1 MAINIHKSKENID
14 IEEALGVIWT
24 SLQRNEDDFE
34 KVSETIEKGVSQ
46 NITNILLEK
55 NFIIKEKNK
64 IKLTASGEDLG
75 KQLTR
80 RHRLTERLLADV
92 LDFNR
97 QDIEK
102 IACDLEHNLSTDLAD
117 SICTL
122 LGHPKQCPHGNP
134 IPEGNCCKNSS
145 SKIESI
151 VVPLSKIDI
160 AEEVT
165 LLKEKMSDTK
175 TTTVAGM
182 EFCEGNLDGKDVIV
196 VHGVRYYDKYVKKN
210 GKWRISEREQ
220 YFVFS
225 DTRELKN
232 EN

>member
-1 MAINIHKSKENID
+1 MAINIHKSKKNID

-24 SLQRNEDDFE
+24 SIQRGEDNFE
-34 KVSETIEKGVSQ
+34 TVSKTVKQGVDE
-46 NITNILLEK
+46 NIIDELLNGK
-55 NFIIKEKNK
+55 YIIKENDK
-64 IKLTASGEDLG
+64 IKLTDEGEDLG

-92 LDFNR
+92 LDFDR
-97 QDIEK
+97 QAIEK

-160 AEEVT
+160 ADEVT
-165 LLKEKMSDTK
+165 LSYIVTTNHDYMHKLLSLGMVPGTKLKLHQKFPTYIVKVNETQIALDAA
-175 TTTVAGM
+175 VA
-182 EFCEGNLDGKDVIV
+182 NLIY
-196 VHGVRYYDKYVKKN
+196 VRK
-210 GKWRISEREQ
+210 
-220 YFVFS
+220 
-225 DTRELKN
+225 
-232 EN
+232 

>member
-1 MAINIHKSKENID
+1 MAINEHKSKENID

-24 SLQRNEDDFE
+24 SIQRGNDNFE
-34 KVSETIEKGVSQ
+34 KKKKIVKQGVGE
-46 NITNILLEK
+46 NIMDLLINGK
-55 NFIIKEKNK
+55 YVVKEANK
-64 IKLTASGEDLG
+64 IKLTDIGEDLG

-134 IPEGNCCKNSS
+134 IPEGNCCKHSS

-165 LLKEKMSDTK
+165 LSYIVTTNHDYMHKLLSIGMVPGTKLKLHQKFPTYIVKVNETQI
-175 TTTVAGM
+175 A
-182 EFCEGNLDGKDVIV
+182 LDGEVANLIY
-196 VHGVRYYDKYVKKN
+196 VRK
-210 GKWRISEREQ
+210 
-220 YFVFS
+220 
-225 DTRELKN
+225 
-232 EN
+232 

>member
-64 IKLTASGEDLG
+64 IKLTDAGEDLG

-165 LLKEKMSDTK
+165 LSYIVTTNHDYMHKLLSIGLVPGTK
-175 TTTVAGM
+175 IKLHQKFPTYIVKVNETQIA
-182 EFCEGNLDGKDVIV
+182 LDGEVANLIY
-196 VHGVRYYDKYVKKN
+196 VRK
-210 GKWRISEREQ
+210 
-220 YFVFS
+220 
-225 DTRELKN
+225 
-232 EN
+232 

>member
-55 NFIIKEKNK
+55 NFINKEKNK

-80 RHRLTERLLADV
+80 RHRLT
-92 LDFNR
+92 
-97 QDIEK
+97 
-102 IACDLEHNLSTDLAD
+102 ACDLEHNLSTDLAD

-165 LLKEKMSDTK
+165 LSYIVTTNHDYMHKLLSIGLVPGTK
-175 TTTVAGM
+175 IKLHQKFPTYIVKVNETQIA
-182 EFCEGNLDGKDVIV
+182 LDGEVANLIY
-196 VHGVRYYDKYVKKN
+196 VRK
-210 GKWRISEREQ
+210 
-220 YFVFS
+220 
-225 DTRELKN
+225 
-232 EN
+232 

>member
-1 MAINIHKSKENID
+1 VAINEHKSKENID

-24 SLQRNEDDFE
+24 SIQRGEDDFE
-34 KVSETIEKGVSQ
+34 TVSKTVKQGVGE
-46 NITNILLEK
+46 NIIDELLNGK
-55 NFIIKEKNK
+55 YIIKEDNK
-64 IKLTASGEDLG
+64 IKLTDTGEDLG

-92 LDFNR
+92 LDFDR
-97 QDIEK
+97 QAIEK

-165 LLKEKMSDTK
+165 LSYIVTTNHDYMHKLLSLGMVPGTKLKLHQKFPTYIVKFNETQI
-175 TTTVAGM
+175 A
-182 EFCEGNLDGKDVIV
+182 LDGAVANLIY
-196 VHGVRYYDKYVKKN
+196 VRK
-210 GKWRISEREQ
+210 
-220 YFVFS
+220 
-225 DTRELKN
+225 
-232 EN
+232 

>member
-1 MAINIHKSKENID
+1 MAINEHKSKENID

-24 SLQRNEDDFE
+24 SIQRGEDNFE
-34 KVSETIEKGVSQ
+34 TVSKTVKQGVGE
-46 NITNILLEK
+46 NIIDELLNGK
-55 NFIIKEKNK
+55 YIIKEDNK
-64 IKLTASGEDLG
+64 IKLTDTGEDLG

-92 LDFNR
+92 LDFDR
-97 QDIEK
+97 QAIEK

-165 LLKEKMSDTK
+165 LSYIVTTNHDYMHKLLSLGMVPGTKLKLHQKFPTYIVKVNETQI
-175 TTTVAGM
+175 A
-182 EFCEGNLDGKDVIV
+182 LDGEVANLIY
-196 VHGVRYYDKYVKKN
+196 VRK
-210 GKWRISEREQ
+210 
-220 YFVFS
+220 
-225 DTRELKN
+225 
-232 EN
+232 

>member
-1 MAINIHKSKENID
+1 MAINEHKSKKNID

-24 SLQRNEDDFE
+24 SIQRGEDNFETVSKTVKQGVDENIIDELLNGKYIAKEDD
-34 KVSETIEKGVSQ
+34 
-46 NITNILLEK
+46 
-55 NFIIKEKNK
+55 K
-64 IKLTASGEDLG
+64 IKLTDTGEDLG

-165 LLKEKMSDTK
+165 LSYIVTTNHDYMHKLLSLGMVPGTKLKLHQKFPTYIVKVNETQIALDSE
-175 TTTVAGM
+175 VA
-182 EFCEGNLDGKDVIV
+182 NLIY
-196 VHGVRYYDKYVKKN
+196 VRK
-210 GKWRISEREQ
+210 
-220 YFVFS
+220 
-225 DTRELKN
+225 
-232 EN
+232 

>member
-1 MAINIHKSKENID
+1 MTINTHKSKEKIN

-24 SLQRNEDDFE
+24 SIQRGEDNFE
-34 KVSETIEKGVSQ
+34 EVSKTVKQGVDE
-46 NITNILLEK
+46 NIIDELLNGKYIL
-55 NFIIKEKNK
+55 KEGNK
-64 IKLTASGEDLG
+64 IKLTDTGEDLG

-134 IPEGNCCKNSS
+134 IPEGNCCKNAS

-165 LLKEKMSDTK
+165 LSYIVTTNHDYMHKLLSIGMVPGTKLKLHQKFPTYIVKVNETQI
-175 TTTVAGM
+175 A
-182 EFCEGNLDGKDVIV
+182 LDGEVANLV
-196 VHGVRYYDKYVKKN
+196 YVRK
-210 GKWRISEREQ
+210 
-220 YFVFS
+220 
-225 DTRELKN
+225 
-232 EN
+232 

>member
-1 MAINIHKSKENID
+1 MTINTHKSKEKIN

-24 SLQRNEDDFE
+24 SIQRGEDNFDTVSKTVKQGVDENIINE
-34 KVSETIEKGVSQ
+34 
-46 NITNILLEK
+46 LLNGK
-55 NFIIKEKNK
+55 YIIKEDNK
-64 IKLTASGEDLG
+64 IKLTDTGEDLG

-165 LLKEKMSDTK
+165 LSYIVTTNHDYMHKLLSLGMVPGTKLKLHQKFPTYIVKVNETQI
-175 TTTVAGM
+175 A
-182 EFCEGNLDGKDVIV
+182 LDGEVANLIY
-196 VHGVRYYDKYVKKN
+196 VRK
-210 GKWRISEREQ
+210 
-220 YFVFS
+220 
-225 DTRELKN
+225 
-232 EN
+232 

>member
-1 MAINIHKSKENID
+1 MTINIHKSKKNID

-24 SLQRNEDDFE
+24 SIQRGEDNFETVSE
-34 KVSETIEKGVSQ
+34 KVEQGVDE
-46 NITNILLEK
+46 NIVDELLNGK
-55 NFIIKEKNK
+55 YIIKEDNK
-64 IKLTASGEDLG
+64 IKLTDTGEDLG

-92 LDFNR
+92 LDFDR
-97 QDIEK
+97 QAIEK

-165 LLKEKMSDTK
+165 LSYIVTTNHDYMHKLLSLGMVPGTKLKLHQKFPTYIVNVNQ
-175 TTTVAGM
+175 TQIA
-182 EFCEGNLDGKDVIV
+182 LDGEVANLIY
-196 VHGVRYYDKYVKKN
+196 VRK
-210 GKWRISEREQ
+210 
-220 YFVFS
+220 
-225 DTRELKN
+225 
-232 EN
+232 

>member
-1 MAINIHKSKENID
+1 MAVNKHKSKKNID

-24 SLQRNEDDFE
+24 SIQRGEDNFE
-34 KVSETIEKGVSQ
+34 EVAKTVKQGVDE
-46 NITNILLEK
+46 NIIAELLNAK
-55 NFIIKEKNK
+55 YIVKEGNK
-64 IKLTASGEDLG
+64 IKLTDIGEDLG

-165 LLKEKMSDTK
+165 LSYIVTTNHDYIHKLLSLGMVPGTKLKLHQKFPTYIVKVNETQI
-175 TTTVAGM
+175 A
-182 EFCEGNLDGKDVIV
+182 LDGEVANLIY
-196 VHGVRYYDKYVKKN
+196 VRK
-210 GKWRISEREQ
+210 
-220 YFVFS
+220 
-225 DTRELKN
+225 
-232 EN
+232 

>member
-1 MAINIHKSKENID
+1 MAINEHKSKKNID

-24 SLQRNEDDFE
+24 SIQRGENNFETVSKTVKQGVDENIIDELLNGKYIVKEDD
-34 KVSETIEKGVSQ
+34 
-46 NITNILLEK
+46 
-55 NFIIKEKNK
+55 K
-64 IKLTASGEDLG
+64 IKLNDIGEDLG

-160 AEEVT
+160 ADEVT
-165 LLKEKMSDTK
+165 LSYIVTTNHDYMHKLLSLGMVPGTKLKLHQKFPTYIVKVNETQI
-175 TTTVAGM
+175 A
-182 EFCEGNLDGKDVIV
+182 LDGEVANLIY
-196 VHGVRYYDKYVKKN
+196 VRK
-210 GKWRISEREQ
+210 
-220 YFVFS
+220 
-225 DTRELKN
+225 
-232 EN
+232 

>member
-1 MAINIHKSKENID
+1 MTINEHKSKENID

-24 SLQRNEDDFE
+24 SIQRGEDDFE
-34 KVSETIEKGVSQ
+34 KVSKTVKQGVSE
-46 NITNILLEK
+46 NIIDELLK
-55 NFIIKEKNK
+55 GKYIIKEGNK
-64 IKLTASGEDLG
+64 IKLTDTGEDLG

-92 LDFNR
+92 LDFDR
-97 QDIEK
+97 QAIEK

-151 VVPLSKIDI
+151 VVPLSKVDI

-165 LLKEKMSDTK
+165 LSYIVTTNHDYMHKLLSLGMVPGTKLKLHQKFPTYIVKVNETQI
-175 TTTVAGM
+175 A
-182 EFCEGNLDGKDVIV
+182 LDGEVANLIY
-196 VHGVRYYDKYVKKN
+196 VRK
-210 GKWRISEREQ
+210 
-220 YFVFS
+220 
-225 DTRELKN
+225 
-232 EN
+232 

>member
-1 MAINIHKSKENID
+1 MTINIHKSKKNID

-24 SLQRNEDDFE
+24 SIQRGEDNFETVSE
-34 KVSETIEKGVSQ
+34 KVKQGEDE
-46 NITNILLEK
+46 NIVDELLNGK
-55 NFIIKEKNK
+55 YITKEDNK
-64 IKLTASGEDLG
+64 IKLTDTGEDLG

-165 LLKEKMSDTK
+165 LSYIVTTNHDYMHKLLSLGMVPGTKLKLHQKFPTYIVKVNETQI
-175 TTTVAGM
+175 A
-182 EFCEGNLDGKDVIV
+182 LDGEVANLIY
-196 VHGVRYYDKYVKKN
+196 VRK
-210 GKWRISEREQ
+210 
-220 YFVFS
+220 
-225 DTRELKN
+225 
-232 EN
+232 

>member
-1 MAINIHKSKENID
+1 MAINIHKSKKNID

-24 SLQRNEDDFE
+24 SIQRGEDNFE
-34 KVSETIEKGVSQ
+34 TVSKTVKQGVDE
-46 NITNILLEK
+46 NIIDELLNGK
-55 NFIIKEKNK
+55 YIIKENDK
-64 IKLTASGEDLG
+64 IKLTDEGEDLG

-92 LDFNR
+92 LDFDR
-97 QDIEK
+97 QAIEK

-145 SKIESI
+145 NKIESI

-165 LLKEKMSDTK
+165 LSYIVTTNHDYMHKLLSLGMVPGTKLKLHQKFPTYIVKVNETQI
-175 TTTVAGM
+175 A
-182 EFCEGNLDGKDVIV
+182 LDGEVANLIY
-196 VHGVRYYDKYVKKN
+196 VRK
-210 GKWRISEREQ
+210 
-220 YFVFS
+220 
-225 DTRELKN
+225 
-232 EN
+232 

>member
-1 MAINIHKSKENID
+1 MAINEHKSKENID

-24 SLQRNEDDFE
+24 SIQRGEDNFDT
-34 KVSETIEKGVSQ
+34 VSKTVKQGVGE
-46 NITNILLEK
+46 NIIDELLNGKYIL
-55 NFIIKEKNK
+55 KEDNK
-64 IKLTASGEDLG
+64 IKLTDTGEDLG

-92 LDFNR
+92 LDFDR
-97 QDIEK
+97 QAIEK

-151 VVPLSKIDI
+151 VVPLSKVDI
-160 AEEVT
+160 ADEVT
-165 LLKEKMSDTK
+165 LSYIVTTNHDYMHKLLSLGMVPGTKLKLHQKFPTYIVKVNETQI
-175 TTTVAGM
+175 A
-182 EFCEGNLDGKDVIV
+182 LDGAVANLIY
-196 VHGVRYYDKYVKKN
+196 VRK
-210 GKWRISEREQ
+210 
-220 YFVFS
+220 
-225 DTRELKN
+225 
-232 EN
+232 

>member
-1 MAINIHKSKENID
+1 MAINEHKSKENID

-24 SLQRNEDDFE
+24 SIQRGNDNFEEVSRTVKQGVGENIINE
-34 KVSETIEKGVSQ
+34 
-46 NITNILLEK
+46 LLNGK
-55 NFIIKEKNK
+55 YIIKEGNK
-64 IKLTASGEDLG
+64 IKLTDTGEDLG

-92 LDFNR
+92 LDFDR
-97 QDIEK
+97 QAIEK

-151 VVPLSKIDI
+151 VVPLSKVDI

-165 LLKEKMSDTK
+165 LSYIVTTNHDYMHKLLSLGMVPGTKLKLHQKFPTYIVKVNETQI
-175 TTTVAGM
+175 A
-182 EFCEGNLDGKDVIV
+182 LDGEVANLIY
-196 VHGVRYYDKYVKKN
+196 VRK
-210 GKWRISEREQ
+210 
-220 YFVFS
+220 
-225 DTRELKN
+225 
-232 EN
+232 

>member
-1 MAINIHKSKENID
+1 MAINKHKSKENIN

-24 SLQRNEDDFE
+24 SIQRGEDSFE
-34 KVSETIEKGVSQ
+34 GVSKTVKQ
-46 NITNILLEK
+46 GVDENIIDELLNGK
-55 NFIIKEKNK
+55 YITKECNK
-64 IKLTASGEDLG
+64 IKLTDTGEDLG

-151 VVPLSKIDI
+151 VVPLSKVDI

-165 LLKEKMSDTK
+165 LSYIVTTNHDYMHKLLSLGMVPGTKLKLHQKFPTYIVKVNETQI
-175 TTTVAGM
+175 A
-182 EFCEGNLDGKDVIV
+182 LDGEVANLIY
-196 VHGVRYYDKYVKKN
+196 VRK
-210 GKWRISEREQ
+210 
-220 YFVFS
+220 
-225 DTRELKN
+225 
-232 EN
+232 

>member
-1 MAINIHKSKENID
+1 MTINTHKSKEKIN

-24 SLQRNEDDFE
+24 SIQRGEDNFETVSE
-34 KVSETIEKGVSQ
+34 KVKQGVDE
-46 NITNILLEK
+46 NIVDELLNGK
-55 NFIIKEKNK
+55 YITKEDNK
-64 IKLTASGEDLG
+64 IKLTDTGEDLG

-145 SKIESI
+145 SRIESI

-165 LLKEKMSDTK
+165 LSYIVTTNHDYMHKLLSLGMVPGTKLKLHQKFPTYIVNVNQ
-175 TTTVAGM
+175 TQIA
-182 EFCEGNLDGKDVIV
+182 LDGEVANLIY
-196 VHGVRYYDKYVKKN
+196 VRK
-210 GKWRISEREQ
+210 
-220 YFVFS
+220 
-225 DTRELKN
+225 
-232 EN
+232 

>member
-1 MAINIHKSKENID
+1 MAINEHKSKKNID

-24 SLQRNEDDFE
+24 SIQRGEDNFE
-34 KVSETIEKGVSQ
+34 EVSKTVKQGVDE
-46 NITNILLEK
+46 NIIDELLNGK
-55 NFIIKEKNK
+55 YIVKEGNK
-64 IKLTASGEDLG
+64 IKLTDAGEDLG

-151 VVPLSKIDI
+151 VVPLSKVDI
-160 AEEVT
+160 AEDVT
-165 LLKEKMSDTK
+165 LSYIVTTNHDYMHKLLSLGMVPGTKLKLHQKFPTYIVKVNETQI
-175 TTTVAGM
+175 A
-182 EFCEGNLDGKDVIV
+182 LDGEVANLIY
-196 VHGVRYYDKYVKKN
+196 VRK
-210 GKWRISEREQ
+210 
-220 YFVFS
+220 
-225 DTRELKN
+225 
-232 EN
+232 

>member
-1 MAINIHKSKENID
+1 MAINIHKSKKNID

-24 SLQRNEDDFE
+24 SIQRGEDNFE
-34 KVSETIEKGVSQ
+34 TVSKTVKQGVDENIIDELLKG
-46 NITNILLEK
+46 K
-55 NFIIKEKNK
+55 YIIKENDK
-64 IKLTASGEDLG
+64 IKLTDEGEDLG

-165 LLKEKMSDTK
+165 LSYIVTTNHDYMHKLLSLGMVPGTKLKLHQKFPTYIVKVNETQI
-175 TTTVAGM
+175 A
-182 EFCEGNLDGKDVIV
+182 LDGAVANLIY
-196 VHGVRYYDKYVKKN
+196 VRK
-210 GKWRISEREQ
+210 
-220 YFVFS
+220 
-225 DTRELKN
+225 
-232 EN
+232 

>member
-1 MAINIHKSKENID
+1 MAINEHKSKKNID

-24 SLQRNEDDFE
+24 SIQRGEDNFETVSKTVKQGVDENIIDELLNGKYIAKEDD
-34 KVSETIEKGVSQ
+34 
-46 NITNILLEK
+46 
-55 NFIIKEKNK
+55 K
-64 IKLTASGEDLG
+64 IKLTDTGEDLG

-134 IPEGNCCKNSS
+134 IPEGNCCRKAS
-145 SKIESI
+145 SKVESI
-151 VVPLSKIDI
+151 VIPLSHLEIGATVKLSYIVTANHNYMHKLLSLGLVPGATIKLHQKFPTYIVKSNEIQI
-160 AEEVT
+160 ALDAEV
-165 LLKEKMSDTK
+165 
-175 TTTVAGM
+175 A
-182 EFCEGNLDGKDVIV
+182 NLIY
-196 VHGVRYYDKYVKKN
+196 VRK
-210 GKWRISEREQ
+210 
-220 YFVFS
+220 
-225 DTRELKN
+225 
-232 EN
+232 

>member
-1 MAINIHKSKENID
+1 MAINEHKSKENID

-24 SLQRNEDDFE
+24 SIQRGEDDFE
-34 KVSETIEKGVSQ
+34 TVSKTVKQGVGE
-46 NITNILLEK
+46 NIIDELLNGK
-55 NFIIKEKNK
+55 YIIKEDNK
-64 IKLTASGEDLG
+64 IKLTDTGEDLG

-92 LDFNR
+92 LDFDR
-97 QDIEK
+97 QAIEK

-165 LLKEKMSDTK
+165 LSYIVTTNHDYMHKLLSLGMVPGTKLKLHQKFPTYIVKFNETQI
-175 TTTVAGM
+175 A
-182 EFCEGNLDGKDVIV
+182 LDGAVANLIY
-196 VHGVRYYDKYVKKN
+196 VRK
-210 GKWRISEREQ
+210 
-220 YFVFS
+220 
-225 DTRELKN
+225 
-232 EN
+232 

>member
-1 MAINIHKSKENID
+1 MAINKHKSKENIN

-24 SLQRNEDDFE
+24 SIQRGEDSFE
-34 KVSETIEKGVSQ
+34 GVSKTVKQ
-46 NITNILLEK
+46 GVDENIIDELLNGK
-55 NFIIKEKNK
+55 YITKECNK
-64 IKLTASGEDLG
+64 IKLTDTGEDLG

-151 VVPLSKIDI
+151 VVPLSKVDI

-165 LLKEKMSDTK
+165 LSYIVTTNHDYMHKLLSLGMVPGIKLKLHQKFPTYIVKVNETQI
-175 TTTVAGM
+175 A
-182 EFCEGNLDGKDVIV
+182 LDGEVANLIY
-196 VHGVRYYDKYVKKN
+196 VRK
-210 GKWRISEREQ
+210 
-220 YFVFS
+220 
-225 DTRELKN
+225 
-232 EN
+232 

>member
-1 MAINIHKSKENID
+1 MTINTHKSKEKIN

-24 SLQRNEDDFE
+24 SIQRGEDNFETVSE
-34 KVSETIEKGVSQ
+34 KVKQGVDE
-46 NITNILLEK
+46 NIVDELLNGK
-55 NFIIKEKNK
+55 YITKEDNK
-64 IKLTASGEDLG
+64 IKLTDTGEDLG

-92 LDFNR
+92 LDFDR
-97 QDIEK
+97 QAIEK

-165 LLKEKMSDTK
+165 LSYIVTTNHDYMHKLLSLGMVPGTKLKLHQKFPTYIVNVNQ
-175 TTTVAGM
+175 TQIA
-182 EFCEGNLDGKDVIV
+182 LDGEVANLIY
-196 VHGVRYYDKYVKKN
+196 VRK
-210 GKWRISEREQ
+210 
-220 YFVFS
+220 
-225 DTRELKN
+225 
-232 EN
+232 

>member
-1 MAINIHKSKENID
+1 MAINIHKSKKNID

-24 SLQRNEDDFE
+24 SIQRGEDSFE
-34 KVSETIEKGVSQ
+34 TVSKTVKQGVDE
-46 NITNILLEK
+46 NIIDELLNGK
-55 NFIIKEKNK
+55 YIIKENDK
-64 IKLTASGEDLG
+64 IKLTDEGEDLG

-92 LDFNR
+92 LDFDR
-97 QDIEK
+97 QAIEK

-165 LLKEKMSDTK
+165 LSYIVTTNHDYMHKLLSIGLVPGTKLKLHQKFPTYIVKVNETQI
-175 TTTVAGM
+175 A
-182 EFCEGNLDGKDVIV
+182 LDGEVANLIY
-196 VHGVRYYDKYVKKN
+196 VRK
-210 GKWRISEREQ
+210 
-220 YFVFS
+220 
-225 DTRELKN
+225 
-232 EN
+232 

>member
-1 MAINIHKSKENID
+1 VAINEHKSKENID

-24 SLQRNEDDFE
+24 SIQRGEDDFE
-34 KVSETIEKGVSQ
+34 TVSKTVKQGVGE
-46 NITNILLEK
+46 NIIDELLNGK
-55 NFIIKEKNK
+55 YIIKEDNK
-64 IKLTASGEDLG
+64 IKLTDTGEDLG

-92 LDFNR
+92 LDFDR
-97 QDIEK
+97 QAIEK
-102 IACDLEHNLSTDLAD
+102 IACDLEHNLSTDLAV

-165 LLKEKMSDTK
+165 LSYIVTTNHDYMHKLLSLGMVPGTKLKLHQKFPTYIVKFNETQI
-175 TTTVAGM
+175 A
-182 EFCEGNLDGKDVIV
+182 LDGAVANLIY
-196 VHGVRYYDKYVKKN
+196 VRK
-210 GKWRISEREQ
+210 
-220 YFVFS
+220 
-225 DTRELKN
+225 
-232 EN
+232 

>member
-1 MAINIHKSKENID
+1 MTINIHKSKKNID

-24 SLQRNEDDFE
+24 SIQRGEDNFETVSKKVKQGVDENIINE
-34 KVSETIEKGVSQ
+34 
-46 NITNILLEK
+46 LLNGK
-55 NFIIKEKNK
+55 YIIKEDNK
-64 IKLTASGEDLG
+64 IKLTDTGEDLG

-165 LLKEKMSDTK
+165 LSYIVTTNHDYMHKLLSLGMVPGTKLKLHQKFPTYIVKVNETQI
-175 TTTVAGM
+175 A
-182 EFCEGNLDGKDVIV
+182 LDGEVANLIY
-196 VHGVRYYDKYVKKN
+196 VRK
-210 GKWRISEREQ
+210 
-220 YFVFS
+220 
-225 DTRELKN
+225 
-232 EN
+232 

>member
-1 MAINIHKSKENID
+1 VDENIID
-14 IEEALGVIWT
+14 E
-24 SLQRNEDDFE
+24 
-34 KVSETIEKGVSQ
+34 
-46 NITNILLEK
+46 LLNGK
-55 NFIIKEKNK
+55 YIIKEGNK
-64 IKLTASGEDLG
+64 IKLTDTGEDLG

-165 LLKEKMSDTK
+165 LSYIVTTNHDYMHKLLSLGMVPGTKLKLHQKFPTYIVKVNETQI
-175 TTTVAGM
+175 A
-182 EFCEGNLDGKDVIV
+182 LDGEVANLIY
-196 VHGVRYYDKYVKKN
+196 VRK
-210 GKWRISEREQ
+210 
-220 YFVFS
+220 
-225 DTRELKN
+225 
-232 EN
+232 

>member
-24 SLQRNEDDFE
+24 SIQRGEDNFE
-34 KVSETIEKGVSQ
+34 TVSKTVKQGVDE
-46 NITNILLEK
+46 NIIDELLNGK
-55 NFIIKEKNK
+55 YIIKENDK
-64 IKLTASGEDLG
+64 IKLTDEGEDLG

-92 LDFNR
+92 LDFDR
-97 QDIEK
+97 QAIEK

-151 VVPLSKIDI
+151 VVPLSKIDV
-160 AEEVT
+160 ADEVT
-165 LLKEKMSDTK
+165 LSYIVTTNHDYMHKLLSLGMVPGTKLKLHQKFPTYIVKVNETQIALDAA
-175 TTTVAGM
+175 VA
-182 EFCEGNLDGKDVIV
+182 NLIY
-196 VHGVRYYDKYVKKN
+196 VRK
-210 GKWRISEREQ
+210 
-220 YFVFS
+220 
-225 DTRELKN
+225 
-232 EN
+232 

>member
-1 MAINIHKSKENID
+1 MAINTHKSKENID

-24 SLQRNEDDFE
+24 SIQRGEDDFE
-34 KVSETIEKGVSQ
+34 TVSKTVRQGVGE
-46 NITNILLEK
+46 NIIDELLNGK
-55 NFIIKEKNK
+55 YIRKEDNK
-64 IKLTASGEDLG
+64 IKLTDTGEDLG
-75 KQLTR
+75 KKLTI

-92 LDFNR
+92 LDFDR
-97 QDIEK
+97 QAIEK

-145 SKIESI
+145 NKIESI

-165 LLKEKMSDTK
+165 LSYIVTTNHDYMHKLLSLGMVPGTKLKLHQKFPTYIVKVNETQIALDAE
-175 TTTVAGM
+175 VA
-182 EFCEGNLDGKDVIV
+182 NLIY
-196 VHGVRYYDKYVKKN
+196 VRK
-210 GKWRISEREQ
+210 
-220 YFVFS
+220 
-225 DTRELKN
+225 
-232 EN
+232 